1 MEHHCTKIMS
11 FNASEAW
18 RQIPPEEKLDL
29 MAESHARGV
38 AVASSFILI
47 CGTLAVGFQFAP
59 LFWTALLAAPIIFQ
73 FSASM
78 KWRAVRPL
86 LILQYLAAR
95 SAARRYAYN
104 ANSADMGLQLIF
116 RGQMEYIEDEENP
129 LALLDAAISNNK
141 STEVWI
147 TLFNDAVIV
156 LSEGKQGAELEF
168 GHVITDK
175 LSVRPA
181 DPDQEDYSNNRE
193 IILEYKDREYGDY
206 AIKLRSNQPAALT
219 VFEKQ
224 LDHLIRIPRLERIE
238 SAED

>member
-1 MEHHCTKIMS
+1 MSS

-29 MAESHARGV
+29 MAEAHARGV
-38 AVASSFILI
+38 TAASAFILV

-59 LFWTALLAAPIIFQ
+59 LFWTALLASPIVFQ

-116 RGQMEYIEDEENP
+116 RGEMEYIEDEENP
-129 LALLDAAISNNK
+129 LSALDKAISN
-141 STEVWI
+141 THATRVWI
-147 TLFNDAVIV
+147 TLFNDAVVV

-175 LSVRPA
+175 LSIRPA
-181 DPDQEDYSNNRE
+181 DPEQEDYSNDRE
-193 IILEYKDREYGDY
+193 IILEYSDREYGTY
-206 AIKLRSNQPAALT
+206 GIKLRSNQPAALA

-224 LDHLIRIPRLERIE
+224 LEHFIKIPRLERIE
-238 SAED
+238 GSEELE